1 MKSML
6 EWPCVLAN
14 GQTCMLCVLDYVV
27 DINQV
32 QARLALHPLLQA
44 THILCLNPIAAHDLD
59 CAQAVAA
66 MLQKLLHCAK
76 HSILSH

>member
-32 QARLALHPLLQA
+32 QARPALRLLLQA
-44 THILCLNPIAAHDLD
+44 THILCENILD
-59 CAQAVAA
+59 
-66 MLQKLLHCAK
+66 
-76 HSILSH
+76 